1 MKRRETVT
9 LLLWLAFC
17 AFVCIEALRLGL
29 GTFGM
34 PGPGLIPFGASLCTG
49 LIALVLIV
57 TGRSKR
63 PPQETVSFFEGKRVR
78 KVLYVVCALFL
89 FPFLL
94 SQIGLFLCTLLFVGF
109 SLKTIEPQRWR
120 SVLILSIGA
129 AFACY
134 LLFDVFLRIQLPKG
148 ILIRKLF

>member
-1 MKRRETVT
+1 MKRREIVT
-9 LLLWLAFC
+9 LLFWLALC
-17 AFVCIEALRLGL
+17 IFVCIEALRLGL
-29 GTFGM
+29 GTLGM

-49 LIALVLIV
+49 LIALGLLFSVK
-57 TGRSKR
+57 SK
-63 PPQETVSFFEGKRVR
+63 PSTKETALFFEGKRVR

-109 SLKTIEPQRWR
+109 SLRTIEPQPWR
-120 SVLILSIGA
+120 SVLILSVGA
-129 AFACY
+129 ALACY
-134 LLFDVFLRIQLPKG
+134 LLFDVFLRIQLPQG